1 MSCRGYAGVDR
12 PQAKQGVTVLAA
24 TVSRDDFVV
33 WGGGR
38 GLGERGEKAG
48 RLTKGVRVWPSARG
62 SVRSA
67 TISVAG
73 PTEPLAAGHTL
84 LLQACTH
91 AHTPGWQAAD
101 WSHYS
106 GRLLVTL
113 FRLAAGHT
121 FPAGPGHTIPAGC
134 CSHYSGWLL
143 VTLFRLALATLFR
156 LAAGHTIPAGCW
168 SHYSGRLLVTLRLAA
183 GHTTQFG

>member
-1 MSCRGYAGVDR
+1 MCG
-12 PQAKQGVTVLAA
+12 
-24 TVSRDDFVV
+24 
-33 WGGGR
+33 
-38 GLGERGEKAG
+38 
-48 RLTKGVRVWPSARG
+48 RVWPPARG

-121 FPAGPGHTIPAGC
+121 FPAGC
-134 CSHYSGWLL
+134 WSHLSGWPWSHHSSWM
-143 VTLFRLALATLFR
+143 LFTLFR
-156 LAAGHTIPAGCW
+156 LAAGHTIPAGPGHTIPAGCW
-168 SHYSGRLLVTLRLAA
+168 SHYSGWLLVTLFRPAA
-183 GHTTQFG
+183 GHSPAGCWSHYTVWLKSKYRARACSGGSWEVLLIDMAPASACM